1 MAEIRLRKVESLLK
15 EEISGLISR
24 RVIKDPRLAPMT
36 TITDVEVSRDLHY
49 AKVYVSLYGDKEIR
63 EQSVDALNHASGFI
77 HAKLKKNVR
86 LRFIPKL
93 TFFADD
99 SIERGVRLTNKIR
112 DLTGFER

>member
-15 EEISGLISR
+15 EEISALISR

-36 TITDVEVSRDLHY
+36 TITDVEVSRDLRY
-49 AKVYVSLYGDKEIR
+49 AKVYVSLYGDTEIR
-63 EQSVDALNHASGFI
+63 AQSVDALNHASGFI
-77 HAKLKKNVR
+77 HTKLKKSVR

-112 DLTGFER
+112 DLTGLEH

>member
-1 MAEIRLRKVESLLK
+1 MAEIRLKKVESLLK

-49 AKVYVSLYGDKEIR
+49 AKVFVSLYGDTESR
-63 EQSVDALNHASGFI
+63 ERSVDALNHASGFI
-77 HAKLKKNVR
+77 HAKLKKSVH
-86 LRFIPKL
+86 LRIIPRL
-93 TFFADD
+93 TFLADD

-112 DLTGFER
+112 DLTGLGS

>member
-1 MAEIRLRKVESLLK
+1 MADVRLKKVESLLK
-15 EEISGLISR
+15 EEISTLIRR

-49 AKVYVSLYGDKEIR
+49 AKVYVSLYGEGEVR
-63 EQSVDALNHASGFI
+63 ERSVDALNHASGFI
-77 HAKLKKNVR
+77 HEMLKKNIR

-112 DLTGFER
+112 DLTAT

>member
-15 EEISGLISR
+15 EEISVLISR
-24 RVIKDPRLAPMT
+24 KVIKDPRLAPLT

-49 AKVYVSLYGDKEIR
+49 AKVYVSLFGDAEIR
-63 EQSVDALNHASGFI
+63 EQSVIALNHASGFI
-77 HAKLKKNVR
+77 HAKLKKSIR
-86 LRFIPKL
+86 LRTIPNL

-112 DLTGFER
+112 DLT

>member
-1 MAEIRLRKVESLLK
+1 MAEVRLRKVESLLK

-49 AKVYVSLYGDKEIR
+49 AKVYVSFYGDTDVR
-63 EQSVDALNHASGFI
+63 AQSVEALNHAAGFI
-77 HAKLKKNVR
+77 HTKLKKNIR
-86 LRFIPKL
+86 LRFIPRL

-99 SIERGVRLTNKIR
+99 SIERGIRLTNKIR
-112 DLTGFER
+112 DIIR

>member
-24 RVIKDPRLAPMT
+24 GVIKDPRLAPMT

-49 AKVYVSLYGDKEIR
+49 AKVYVSLYGEADARK
-63 EQSVDALNHASGFI
+63 QSVEALNHASGFI
-77 HAKLKKNVR
+77 HAKLKKAIR
-86 LRFIPKL
+86 LRIIPSL
-93 TFFADD
+93 RFLADD

-112 DLTGFER
+112 DLNLL

>member
-86 LRFIPKL
+86 LRFIPKF

-112 DLTGFER
+112 DLTAL

>member
-1 MAEIRLRKVESLLK
+1 MADVRLRKVESLLK

-49 AKVYVSLYGDKEIR
+49 AKVYVSLYGDTKIR
-63 EQSVDALNHASGFI
+63 ARSVDALNHASGFI
-77 HAKLKKNVR
+77 HTKLKKNIR
-86 LRFIPKL
+86 LRFIPRL

-112 DLTGFER
+112 DLTDVGH

>member
-1 MAEIRLRKVESLLK
+1 MAEVRLRKVESLLK
-15 EEISGLISR
+15 EEISDLISR
-24 RVIKDPRLAPMT
+24 GVIKDPRLAPLT

-49 AKVYVSLYGDKEIR
+49 AKVYVSLFGDRKIR
-63 EQSVDALNHASGFI
+63 TQCVDALNHASGFI
-77 HAKLKKNVR
+77 HVKLKKSIR

-112 DLTGFER
+112 DLTAL

>member
-24 RVIKDPRLAPMT
+24 RVIKDPRLAPLT

-49 AKVYVSLYGDKEIR
+49 AKVFVSLFGDTEIR
-63 EQSVDALNHASGFI
+63 EQSVNALNHASGFI
-77 HAKLKKNVR
+77 HAKLKKNIR

-99 SIERGVRLTNKIR
+99 SIERGVRLTNKLR
-112 DLTGFER
+112 DIAGFEH